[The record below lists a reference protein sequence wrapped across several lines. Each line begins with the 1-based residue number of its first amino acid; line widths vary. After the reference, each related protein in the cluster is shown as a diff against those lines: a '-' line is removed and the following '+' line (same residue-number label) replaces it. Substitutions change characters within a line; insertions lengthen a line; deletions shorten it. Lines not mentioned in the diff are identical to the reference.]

1 MLLAAYDPTLHR
13 IGLGA
18 SSAVRN
24 LESELRRSTLRLCSL
39 GLGGHSQAVMVTAA
53 VGVSMCGDYIHDP
66 GEQKAVEQF
75 LNILEREHA
84 WSTQNI
90 MAALRDAWGSQH
102 QRSESFSVFEGR
114 PI

>member
-1 MLLAAYDPTLHR
+1 MTQLCT
-13 IGLGA
+13 
-18 SSAVRN
+18 
-24 LESELRRSTLRLCSL
+24 ESDWEQARQSGISNQSYVRSTLRLCSL

-66 GEQKAVEQF
+66 GEY
-75 LNILEREHA
+75 A
-84 WSTQNI
+84 WPTQNI
-90 MAALRDAWGSQH
+90 MAALGDAWGSQH